1 MSPFRRAAR
10 GGALAP
16 VCSMAATLLLL
27 LLLPFCSPA
36 TVTAAT
42 YGSKI
47 EAGETECYTEIVEA
61 GGTLGF
67 TFRVTDGG
75 AFDVNA
81 VMKVRSTPP
90 VDKTTELS
98 RFHYNARFAGL
109 RDRQRETVLN
119 TWQRA
124 TDGSYTY
131 TAPSVLRTR
140 HGLPEE
146 VSVCFDNSFS
156 TLSPKWVRFNVM
168 KRDVMEVDPDAVG
181 KVENAMEEELHRYG
195 SILFGLAQDANAL
208 QLVGESDRVK
218 LNALATIMAAGLVL
232 NVMVLLTMATYQ
244 YVSLSRFLARQVRHG
259 KFTISTK

>member
-1 MSPFRRAAR
+1 MLLFRRAAL
-10 GGALAP
+10 GGVLAP
-16 VCSMAATLLLL
+16 VGNVVLPLLLL
-27 LLLPFCSPA
+27 LLHSSSIIA
-36 TVTAAT
+36 TAAT

-47 EAGETECYTEIVEA
+47 EAGETECYTEVLEA

-81 VMKVRSTPP
+81 VMKVRFTPP
-90 VDKTTELS
+90 VDRTMDLS
-98 RFHYNARFAGL
+98 RFHYNAHFAGL

-124 TDGSYTY
+124 TDGSYSY
-131 TAPSVLRTR
+131 TAPSILKTR

-156 TLSPKWVRFNVM
+156 TLSPKWVRFNIM
-168 KRDVMEVDPDAVG
+168 KRDVLEVDPDAVN
-181 KVENAMEEELHRYG
+181 KVESAMEEELHRYG
-195 SILFGLAQDANAL
+195 TILFGLAQDANAL

-218 LNALATIMAAGLVL
+218 LNSLAKIMAAGLVL
-232 NVMVLLTMATYQ
+232 NALVLLTMAAYQ
-244 YVSLSRFLARQVRHG
+244 YVSLSRFLACQVRRG
-259 KFTISTK
+259 KFSISTT

>member
-1 MSPFRRAAR
+1 MRSCRHAAASGVPSPVSNAVV
-10 GGALAP
+10 ALWP
-16 VCSMAATLLLL
+16 LLLL
-27 LLLPFCSPA
+27 LCSSV
-36 TVTAAT
+36 TVRAAT

-81 VMKVRSTPP
+81 VMQVRFTPP

-98 RFHYNARFAGL
+98 RFHYNAHFAGL
-109 RDRQRETVLN
+109 RDRQREIVLN
-119 TWQRA
+119 TWHHA

-131 TAPSVLRTR
+131 TAPSVLKTR

-156 TLSPKWVRFNVM
+156 TFSPKWVRFSIM
-168 KRDVMEVDPDAVG
+168 KRDVFEVDPNAVST
-181 KVENAMEEELHRYG
+181 VESAMEEELHRYG
-195 SILFGLAQDANAL
+195 TILFGLAQDANAL

-218 LNALATIMAAGLVL
+218 LSSLAKIMAAGLVL
-232 NVMVLLTMATYQ
+232 NVVVLLTMATYQ
-244 YVSLSRFLARQVRHG
+244 YLSLSRFLARQSRRG
-259 KFTISTK
+259 RFSISTK

>member
-1 MSPFRRAAR
+1 MLPCCRAAA
-10 GGALAP
+10 GGVLAP
-16 VCSMAATLLLL
+16 VSNVVLALLLL
-27 LLLPFCSPA
+27 LLLRNSV
-36 TVTAAT
+36 TVAAAT

-81 VMKVRSTPP
+81 VMRVRFTPP

-98 RFHYNARFAGL
+98 RFHYNAHFAGL
-109 RDRQRETVLN
+109 RDRQREVVLN
-119 TWQRA
+119 TWHRA

-131 TAPSVLRTR
+131 TASSVLKTR

-156 TLSPKWVRFNVM
+156 TFSPKWVRFSIM
-168 KRDVMEVDPDAVG
+168 KRDVLEVDPGAVS

-195 SILFGLAQDANAL
+195 TILFGLAQDANAL

-218 LNALATIMAAGLVL
+218 LNSLAKIMAAGLAL
-232 NVMVLLTMATYQ
+232 NIMVLLTIAAYQ
-244 YVSLSRFLARQVRHG
+244 YLSLSRFLARQSRRG

>member
-1 MSPFRRAAR
+1 MLACRRAAA
-10 GGALAP
+10 GGVLAP
-16 VCSMAATLLLL
+16 VGNVVLALLLL
-27 LLLPFCSPA
+27 LLLRNSV
-36 TVTAAT
+36 TVAAVT

-81 VMKVRSTPP
+81 VMKVRFTPP

-98 RFHYNARFAGL
+98 RLHYNAHFAGL
-109 RDRQRETVLN
+109 RDRQREVVLN
-119 TWQRA
+119 TWHRA
-124 TDGSYTY
+124 TDGSYAY
-131 TAPSVLRTR
+131 TASSVLKTR

-156 TLSPKWVRFNVM
+156 TFSPKWVRFSIM
-168 KRDVMEVDPDAVG
+168 KRDVLDVDPDAVS

-195 SILFGLAQDANAL
+195 TILFGLAQDANAL

-218 LNALATIMAAGLVL
+218 LNSLAKIMAAGLAL
-232 NVMVLLTMATYQ
+232 NIMVLLTIAAYQ
-244 YVSLSRFLARQVRHG
+244 YLSLSRFLARQGRRG

>member
-1 MSPFRRAAR
+1 MPFSCWAVWSRA
-10 GGALAP
+10 L
-16 VCSMAATLLLL
+16 TLLLL
-27 LLLPFCSPA
+27 LLCGVLLCGTRA
-36 TVTAAT
+36 VTAAT

-47 EAGETECYTEIVEA
+47 EAGESECYTEVVEA

-81 VMKVRSTPP
+81 VMKVRFTPP
-90 VDKTTELS
+90 VGKTLELS
-98 RFHYNARFAGL
+98 RFHYNAHFAGL

-131 TAPSVLRTR
+131 TAPSVLQTR

-156 TLSPKWVRFNVM
+156 TLSPKWVRFTFM
-168 KRDVMEVDPDAVG
+168 KRDVLEVDPDALN
-181 KVENAMEEELHRYG
+181 KVEGAMEEELHRYG
-195 SILFGLAQDANAL
+195 TILFGLAQDANAL

-218 LNALATIMAAGLVL
+218 LNSLAKIMATGLAL
-232 NVMVLLTMATYQ
+232 NVMVLLTMAAYQ
-244 YVSLSRFLARQVRHG
+244 YASLSRFLARQGVRG
-259 KFTISTK
+259 KVKIATK